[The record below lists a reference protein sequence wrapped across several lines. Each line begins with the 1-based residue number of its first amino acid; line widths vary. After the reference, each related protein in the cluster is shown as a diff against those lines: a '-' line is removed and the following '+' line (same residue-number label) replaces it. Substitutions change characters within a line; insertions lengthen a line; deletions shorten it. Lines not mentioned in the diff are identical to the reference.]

1 MKSGEILSYE
11 RQVEYVLQDKFKYK
25 GKTILPIKYRSDF
38 NVIWSDGTLQ
48 VFDVKGNPDN
58 MSLLKRKMM
67 WSKYP
72 ETNLTFICRNL
83 KYGGW
88 IEYDQLKKLR
98 REVKKN
104 KTK

>member
-1 MKSGEILSYE
+1 
-11 RQVEYVLQDKFKYK
+11 
-25 GKTILPIKYRSDF
+25 
-38 NVIWSDGTLQ
+38 
-48 VFDVKGNPDN
+48 
-58 MSLLKRKMM
+58 MM

-98 REVKKN
+98 REAKKN